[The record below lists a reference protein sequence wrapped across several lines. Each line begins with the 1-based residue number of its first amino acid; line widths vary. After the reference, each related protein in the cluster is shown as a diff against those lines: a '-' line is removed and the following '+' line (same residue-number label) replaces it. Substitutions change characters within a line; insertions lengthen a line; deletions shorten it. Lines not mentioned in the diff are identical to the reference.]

1 MPLIRTARQG
11 VEECRAAVTSA
22 LHSPHR
28 TKKYMLLSYE
38 NGEVVLYD
46 YYNHRFVGRG
56 GAAER
61 SQLELPVPG
70 AGHSSSLKFA
80 LRMVRTETGKKL
92 RKAYEGGRYTTGST
106 NTEFQKLDQTGCATL
121 SQPYSRT
128 ILSCALRTR
137 AYAGIPQRLEI
148 GGAEIANSLT
158 TAAKDSMVI
167 ELTNTTADG
176 ISPSIRSSVYKLG
189 NENFLPGGFGGD
201 TRE

>member
-92 RKAYEGGRYTTGST
+92 RKAYEGGEIHHGFNEYRVPEIRPDGLC
-106 NTEFQKLDQTGCATL
+106 NTL
-121 SQPYSRT
+121 ST
-128 ILSCALRTR
+128 VLKDNLILCIEDESLCGDSAE
-137 AYAGIPQRLEI
+137 AGNW
-148 GGAEIANSLT
+148 G
-158 TAAKDSMVI
+158 
-167 ELTNTTADG
+167 
-176 ISPSIRSSVYKLG
+176 
-189 NENFLPGGFGGD
+189 GGD
-201 TRE
+201 CEQLNNCCKR